1 MDKAEKGKKAYARR
15 LGSRI
20 FSEAN
25 DLKRTPDALA
35 SELGWDIDEVRCII
49 DGEADIRSSKA
60 LLMRMAEVYPVSL
73 SSLWL
78 EPDDTDE
85 GVVIVSA
92 ADSAASGRVFD
103 RQDRD
108 GALSAYYEYRD
119 TAMSRLAPYR
129 PEWIQELRYVGDSK
143 PDNPDVAFNHGHLMH
158 QLTFFIGEVNF
169 YWITDGKRHCREMNT
184 GDSALITPFV
194 PHSFTSRNPDPNKKG
209 LIVAVTYG
217 GAVRQAAASLSHLT
231 IEQMDASAG
240 DMRDTRRAFKA
251 RIERYRNNE
260 SLSICGLAQRLMG
273 NGMSIDRAEVLA
285 AADALPNAEELPLLG
300 AALAVKPGD
309 LWVVPM
315 SVDDEVAITH
325 LADSPT
331 RPFPDTNAPFC
342 ELSELART
350 PHQPGQRSF
359 NVAMLGCDAD
369 TSGPGFQHQLH
380 EYIYNYGDQ
389 DIDLLWGDRREA
401 VLAPGDSVYIRP
413 MVEHWLQ
420 GPAGA
425 SLAMSRIAGE
435 LVDDVYDEFAT
446 FATDGRSRALAETKR
461 WY

>member
-1 MDKAEKGKKAYARR
+1 MDTADKAYAKR

-35 SELGWDIDEVRCII
+35 SELGWDVEEVRRII
-49 DGEADIRSSKA
+49 DGEAGIESSKA
-60 LLMRMAEVYPVSL
+60 LLMRMTEAYSVSL
-73 SSLWL
+73 SALWL

-85 GVVIVSA
+85 GVVVMAS
-92 ADSAASGRVFD
+92 ADSAATGRVFD

-108 GALSAYYEYRD
+108 GELSPYYEYRD

-129 PEWIQELRYVGDSK
+129 PEWILELRHVGDSD

-169 YWITDGKRHCREMNT
+169 YWIADGKRHFREMNT

-194 PHSFTSRNPDPNKKG
+194 PHSFTSRNPDPEKQG

-231 IEQMDASAG
+231 IEQMETSAG
-240 DMRDTRRAFKA
+240 DMRDMGRTFKA

-260 SLSICGLAQRLMG
+260 SLSVSGLTERLLADG
-273 NGMSIDRAEVLA
+273 IPKDRAASLAAAEVL
-285 AADALPNAEELPLLG
+285 PSAEELPKLG

-315 SVDDEVAITH
+315 TEDDEVAITH
-325 LADSPT
+325 LADGPT

-350 PHQPGQRSF
+350 PHQPGQRGF
-359 NVAMLGCDAD
+359 NVVMLGGD
-369 TSGPGFQHQLH
+369 TDTTRPGFQHQLH
-380 EYIYNYGDQ
+380 EYMYNYGDQ
-389 DIDLLWGDRREA
+389 DIELIWGDGRRA
-401 VLAPGDSVYIRP
+401 ILAPGDSAYIRP

-425 SLAMSRIAGE
+425 GLAMSRIAGE
-435 LVDDVYDEFAT
+435 LVDDVFDEFAT

-461 WY
+461 WF